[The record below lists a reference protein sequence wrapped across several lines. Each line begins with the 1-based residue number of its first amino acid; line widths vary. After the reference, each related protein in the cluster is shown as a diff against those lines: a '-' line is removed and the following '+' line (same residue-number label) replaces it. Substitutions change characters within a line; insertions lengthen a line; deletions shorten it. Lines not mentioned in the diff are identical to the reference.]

1 MRTIT
6 TSLLG
11 LLLTLSLLLAATPAA
26 EAAGTP
32 PPRRLGDLTDQR
44 DAARERAETL
54 AVGIRRV
61 TNRLEKTADVSLVL
75 RLQRAELVHRL
86 AVTRVQLEDD
96 EAFLSPFERVLASD
110 AYEELVREEAA
121 VARRDGKVDGTREK
135 LTSRRVQLVKKL
147 QATRKKAQ
155 RTTAA
160 IKDLKQLRPEVHD
173 HRGAGMVEVG
183 GIVVKAELGEKLAA
197 LLWHARADGHDLTGF
212 GWRSRAKTVKLRKV
226 NGCPDVN
233 RAPPSACRVPTALPG
248 TSMHETGLAIDF
260 RIDGQSICFP
270 RASAACSHPAFRWL
284 QANAGAYGLRNLPS
298 EAWHWS
304 TTGR

>member
-11 LLLTLSLLLAATPAA
+11 VLLTVAILLTATPSA
-26 EAAGTP
+26 EAAGAP
-32 PPRRLGDLTDQR
+32 PSRRLATLADQR

-54 AVGIRRV
+54 AVQVRRV
-61 TNRLEKTADVSLVL
+61 TNRLEKTSDTSLVL
-75 RLQRAELVHRL
+75 GLQRAELVHQLATTEVRL
-86 AVTRVQLEDD
+86 EGGET
-96 EAFLSPFERVLASD
+96 FLSPFERVLASD
-110 AYEELVREEAA
+110 AYEELVRKQDAL
-121 VARRDGKVDGTREK
+121 ARRDGKLDGKREE
-135 LTSRRVQLVKKL
+135 LTSRRVKLIEKL
-147 QATRKKAQ
+147 QAARTKVRQ
-155 RTTAA
+155 TTAA
-160 IKDLKQLRPEVHD
+160 IKELKQQRPEVRE

-183 GIVVKAELGEKLAA
+183 GIVVKAELGERLAA
-197 LLWHARADGHDLTGF
+197 LLWHARADGHDFTGF

-260 RIDGQSICFP
+260 QIDGQSICFP
-270 RASAACSHPAFRWL
+270 RASAACNHRAYRWL
-284 QANAGAYGLRNLPS
+284 KANAGAYGLRNLPS